1 MQRSTNAFHIA
12 AGQQAR
18 KARAAWGVLPAV
30 LLTAALSGAPA
41 FAQQAAQPQAQAQ
54 QQMAPP
60 PAIQPTE
67 QQLQRYA
74 SASQKISGVVDE
86 YRPKVD
92 AAKTDEAKQKVVQE
106 ADAKMVQLVRADGL
120 SVEEFNGIGQ
130 AVQQDPQLK
139 QRVMNMTKGAP
150 AR

>member
-1 MQRSTNAFHIA
+1 MQRSTYAFLSA
-12 AGQQAR
+12 
-18 KARAAWGVLPAV
+18 AV
-30 LLTAALSGAPA
+30 LTTALSGAPA
-41 FAQQAAQPQAQAQ
+41 FAQAAGQAQAQAQAQ

-60 PAIQPTE
+60 PAMQPTD

-74 SASQKISGVVDE
+74 AASQKISGVVDE

-139 QRVMNMTKGAP
+139 QRVMNMSKGGLAP
-150 AR
+150 Q

>member
-1 MQRSTNAFHIA
+1 MQRSTYAFLSA
-12 AGQQAR
+12 A
-18 KARAAWGVLPAV
+18 
-30 LLTAALSGAPA
+30 LLTTVLSGAPA
-41 FAQQAAQPQAQAQ
+41 LAQQAGQAQ

-60 PAIQPTE
+60 AAVQPTD

-74 SASQKISGVVDE
+74 AAAQKRSGVVDE

-120 SVEEFNGIGQ
+120 TVEEFNGIGQ

-139 QRVMNMTKGAP
+139 QRVMNLSKGGP
-150 AR
+150 AAQ

>member
-1 MQRSTNAFHIA
+1 MQRSTYAFLSA
-12 AGQQAR
+12 A
-18 KARAAWGVLPAV
+18 
-30 LLTAALSGAPA
+30 LLTTALSGAPA
-41 FAQQAAQPQAQAQ
+41 LAQQASQAQAQAQ

-60 PAIQPTE
+60 PAIKPTD
-67 QQLQRYA
+67 QQLQRFA

-92 AAKTDEAKQKVVQE
+92 AAKTDEAKQQVVQE

-120 SVEEFNGIGQ
+120 TVEEFNGIGQ

-139 QRVMNMTKGAP
+139 QRVMNLSKGGPATK
-150 AR
+150 

>member
-1 MQRSTNAFHIA
+1 MQRSTYAFLSA
-12 AGQQAR
+12 A
-18 KARAAWGVLPAV
+18 
-30 LLTAALSGAPA
+30 LLTTVLSGAPA
-41 FAQQAAQPQAQAQ
+41 LAQQAGQAQ
-54 QQMAPP
+54 QQMAPS
-60 PAIQPTE
+60 AAVQPTD

-74 SASQKISGVVDE
+74 AASQKISGVVDE

-139 QRVMNMTKGAP
+139 QRVMNLSKGGP
-150 AR
+150 AAQ